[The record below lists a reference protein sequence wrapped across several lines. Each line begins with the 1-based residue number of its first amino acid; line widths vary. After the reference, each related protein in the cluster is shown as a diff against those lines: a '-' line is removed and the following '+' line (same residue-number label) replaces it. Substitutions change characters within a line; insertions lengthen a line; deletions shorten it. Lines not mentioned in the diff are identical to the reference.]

1 VGSPDHSLVLIVDD
15 DDRNRKLAADVLGAA
30 GFRTLDAAD
39 GAQAI
44 ALAAAH
50 LPDVILMDLRLPD
63 LDGVEVTRRLHA
75 DPRMADIPVV
85 ALSATPLE
93 PDDDWPLDAGFA
105 AYLVKPIDI
114 DTFPGLVRRL
124 RRSRTP

>member
-1 VGSPDHSLVLIVDD
+1 VGSSDHSLVLIVDD

-30 GFRTLDAAD
+30 GFRTLEATD

-50 LPDVILMDLRLPD
+50 VPGIILMDLRLPD
-63 LDGVEVTRRLHA
+63 LDGVEVTRRLRA
-75 DPRMADIPVV
+75 DPRTADIPVV
-85 ALSATPLE
+85 ALSAMPLD
-93 PDDDWPLDAGFA
+93 PDDDWPVEVGFA

-114 DTFPGLVRRL
+114 DELAKQVRSI
-124 RRSRTP
+124 SR